1 MNIRVLLNTLF
12 DLMIPC
18 MIPSAR
24 SEQWGIL
31 RTRNRRKQRGGEESD
46 SMEQKRKARS
56 GKLWIWMARRRDLNK
71 LKRQELLEI
80 MLAQGREIDRLREQV
95 ADLQEQL
102 DDRTI
107 AIEKAGSIAKA
118 SLALTKVFEEAQKA
132 ADLYLY
138 NVSGG
143 RDGKGGSSKGWEHGR
158 ED

>member
-1 MNIRVLLNTLF
+1 
-12 DLMIPC
+12 
-18 MIPSAR
+18 
-24 SEQWGIL
+24 
-31 RTRNRRKQRGGEESD
+31 
-46 SMEQKRKARS
+46 
-56 GKLWIWMARRRDLNK
+56 MARRRDLNK

-132 ADLYLY
+132 ADLYLE
-138 NVSGG
+138 NVRSGNY
-143 RDGKGGSSKGWEHGR
+143 RKDGQEG
-158 ED
+158 

>member
-1 MNIRVLLNTLF
+1 M
-12 DLMIPC
+12 
-18 MIPSAR
+18 
-24 SEQWGIL
+24 E
-31 RTRNRRKQRGGEESD
+31 RRK
-46 SMEQKRKARS
+46 
-56 GKLWIWMARRRDLNK
+56 DLKK

-95 ADLQEQL
+95 ESLQAQL

-143 RDGKGGSSKGWEHGR
+143 REGKGGADGSKGWEHGR
-158 ED
+158 EE